1 MESILTGHFVPR
13 LKHLLDPIWHRLSGR
28 SRNLINDLRVLKQML
43 EYLMSTDCVTFN
55 WFLETFLAAN
65 APAPTKTSLAGS
77 TEKSAWIFMDAADTI
92 FSVFFLI
99 WVALKIILDISW
111 QGSEFLKNPLLLH
124 LSLILSLGFLMV
136 WS

>member
-1 MESILTGHFVPR
+1 
-13 LKHLLDPIWHRLSGR
+13 
-28 SRNLINDLRVLKQML
+28 
-43 EYLMSTDCVTFN
+43 MSTDCVTFN

-92 FSVFFLI
+92 FTVFFLI